1 MTICLCVPVRIVIN
15 HTFDRVI
22 LIGSFDRITLICYI
36 DRTIWMR
43 LF

>member
-1 MTICLCVPVRIVIN
+1 MTVCLCVPVHIVNN

-22 LIGSFDRITLICYI
+22 LIGNFDRINLIYYI
-36 DRTIWMR
+36 DTTIWMR

>member
-1 MTICLCVPVRIVIN
+1 MTVCLCVPVRIFTN